1 LSHVR
6 NVTIRPQEQYT
17 ALAQARSRQ
26 KTEEYKKEYTLRAGV
41 EGTISQAVGAFSLLH
56 ARYFGGVKIHLQHV
70 LTATALN
77 FTRLGEWLAG
87 TPLAKTRKSAFV
99 RLMEQPLAA

>member
-1 LSHVR
+1 ML
-6 NVTIRPQEQYT
+6 TIRPYEQFQ
-17 ALAQARSRQ
+17 ALQQARARQ
-26 KTEEYKKEYTLRAGV
+26 ATEEYKKEYAQRAGV
-41 EGTISQAVGAFSLLH
+41 EGTISQAVGAFSLRR
-56 ARYFGGVKIHLQHV
+56 ARYFGFLKTHLQHV

-77 FTRLGEWLAG
+77 FVRLGAWLAG